1 MAIDKPLADAR
12 QVRLQQAVANRC
24 QSVWLVLD
32 GLSDAGNINACL
44 RTAEGFGLLNVHII
58 DQTTAI
64 NRSGRT
70 DAGAAKWLRIRHWSC
85 PADCLAELT
94 GQGFR
99 LVGLSLQSDSRPI
112 GEIDF
117 KARPVALV
125 LGNEHRGLSP
135 EFIAVAEPASLPLV
149 GLVQSYNVSVAA
161 ALAIQTVFNQRWPD
175 HADLSLPE
183 QQRLLADYNCH
194 SPKRPPYIIGG

>member
-1 MAIDKPLADAR
+1 MVIDRPLTDAR
-12 QVRLQQAVANRC
+12 QTRLQQAAANRC
-24 QSVWLVLD
+24 QSVHLVLD
-32 GLSDAGNINACL
+32 GLADVGNINACL

-58 DQTTAI
+58 GQMAKT

-70 DAGAAKWLRIRHWSC
+70 DAGAARWLRINYWNE

-94 GQGFR
+94 DRQLR
-99 LVGLSLQSDSRPI
+99 LVGLSLQPDSRPI

-117 KARPVALV
+117 KIRPAALV

-135 EFIAVAEPASLPLV
+135 EFAAVAEPASLPLV

-161 ALAIQTVFNQRWPD
+161 ALAIQTVFNQRGSG
-175 HADLSLPE
+175 HADLSPA
-183 QQRLLADYNCH
+183 QQKQLLADYGRQ
-194 SPKRPPYIIGG
+194 SAKGRRI